1 MKKQNSG
8 KEIRDFSNHV
18 QIRKSE
24 ICIIFSS
31 SQFYIVVSLPFKK

>member
-18 QIRKSE
+18 QIRTPE
-24 ICIIFSS
+24 ICIIFS